1 MLLQYWQT
9 VCTLLD
15 HWKTIL
21 APQFGQFETGWV
33 IVFCSPLAREKS
45 QL

>member
-1 MLLQYWQT
+1 VQT

-21 APQFGQFETGWV
+21 APQLGQLAMGWV
-33 IVFCSPLAREKS
+33 MGECPPGERAMFSR
-45 QL
+45 

>member
-15 HWKTIL
+15 HWKTIF
-21 APQFGQFETGWV
+21 APQLGQFETG
-33 IVFCSPLAREKS
+33 
-45 QL
+45 